1 LQQIRALY
9 PSSPMAGKAQTMIDV
24 LSRRHEIESYLT
36 SLQITRPAEDSTSIT
51 DTLAQK
57 PVVVNQPPPPVPV
70 ADVQPPLVTTKVEA
84 KRDTIQTKPL
94 LVPTLSYTFDPSQ
107 PHSVVIVM
115 DKVDGVYVSESKNAF
130 NRYNKEKFYNK
141 VIDITNVTLDD
152 STKLVVMS
160 SFENAAAGLDYLE
173 KTRKVAA
180 REIVPW
186 LPAGKYYFIL
196 ISLPNLEILK
206 TAKDIQ
212 QYRKFLLQSF
222 PGKFE

>member
-1 LQQIRALY
+1 
-9 PSSPMAGKAQTMIDV
+9 MIDV
-24 LSRRHEIESYLT
+24 LNRRHEIENYLT
-36 SLQITRPAEDSTSIT
+36 NLQITRPAEDSISVV

-57 PVVVNQPPPPVPV
+57 PVVVSQPAQPVVTGQP
-70 ADVQPPLVTTKVEA
+70 APPLPKVEA
-84 KRDTIQTKPL
+84 PRDTIHTRPL
-94 LVPTLSYTFDPSQ
+94 AVPTTSFSFDPSQ

-141 VIDITNVTLDD
+141 VIDINNIVLND
-152 STKLVVMS
+152 SVKLVVMTN
-160 SFENAAAGLDYLE
+160 FENAAAALDYLE

-186 LPAGKYYFIL
+186 LPAGKYHFIL
-196 ISLPNLEILK
+196 ISTPNLEILK
-206 TAKDIQ
+206 VTKDIH